1 MKSIALVKAPNED
14 LAIIKES
21 KEYATVTGRP
31 GKDWDGRVII
41 ECENGTFALGTGGKA
56 YTYEDGVSKYW
67 TDGVNPNKTNWN
79 VIFTFETITIFDNI
93 ETAPSI
99 LDLISD
105 INETGTNVNG
115 HPYKPNRNQCNNYID
130 IFGIK

>member
-56 YTYEDGVSKYW
+56 YMYEDGVSKYW
-67 TDGVNPNKTNWN
+67 KNGVNPNGTNWN

-115 HPYKPNRNQCNNYID
+115 QPYKPNRNQCNNYIN
-130 IFGIK
+130 IFGII

>member
-67 TDGVNPNKTNWN
+67 KNGVNPNGTNWN

-115 HPYKPNRNQCNNYID
+115 QPYKPNRNQCNNYIN
-130 IFGIK
+130 IFGII

>member
-41 ECENGTFALGTGGKA
+41 ECENRTFALGTGGKA

-67 TDGVNPNKTNWN
+67 TKGVNPNKTNWN

-105 INETGTNVNG
+105 INETGTNVHG
-115 HPYKPNRNQCNNYID
+115 QPYKPNRNKCNNYIN
-130 IFGIK
+130 IFGII